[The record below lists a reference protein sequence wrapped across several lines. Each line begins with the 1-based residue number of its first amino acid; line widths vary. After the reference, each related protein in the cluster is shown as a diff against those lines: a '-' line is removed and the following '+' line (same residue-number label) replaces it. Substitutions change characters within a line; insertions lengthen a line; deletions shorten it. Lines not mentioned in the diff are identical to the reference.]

1 MQTIRIIFRKTGF
14 LRYIS
19 HLDLQRAMQR
29 AMARAEIPLWHTQGF
44 NPHSYLCFASPL
56 PLGINSVTEI
66 LDIKPNPEKR
76 MPTNEIKT
84 RLNAVLPEDLAV
96 SDVYETN
103 TLLNDIRYAEYSFK
117 IEKYN
122 NNDSDFRK
130 MLNQNFIPVI
140 KKTKRSE
147 EEINLKDEIA
157 KIEIKDNNIKIT
169 LPAGN
174 TKTIKP
180 LLLITAFR
188 DLTGKN
194 PEYDITREKFFTKDF
209 NIFR

>member
-1 MQTIRIIFRKTGF
+1 
-14 LRYIS
+14 
-19 HLDLQRAMQR
+19 
-29 AMARAEIPLWHTQGF
+29 
-44 NPHSYLCFASPL
+44 
-56 PLGINSVTEI
+56 
-66 LDIKPNPEKR
+66 
-76 MPTNEIKT
+76 
-84 RLNAVLPEDLAV
+84 
-96 SDVYETN
+96 
-103 TLLNDIRYAEYSFK
+103 
-117 IEKYN
+117 
-122 NNDSDFRK
+122 

-140 KKTKRSE
+140 RKTKRSE

>member
-96 SDVYETN
+96 SDVYEAD

-140 KKTKRSE
+140 KKTKRRE

-157 KIEIKDNNIKIT
+157 KLNLEGDNIKIT

-180 LLLITAFR
+180 LLLITSFR

>member
-1 MQTIRIIFRKTGF
+1 
-14 LRYIS
+14 
-19 HLDLQRAMQR
+19 MQR

-66 LDIKPNPEKR
+66 LDI
-76 MPTNEIKT
+76 NEIKT

>member
-1 MQTIRIIFRKTGF
+1 
-14 LRYIS
+14 
-19 HLDLQRAMQR
+19 MQR

-56 PLGINSVTEI
+56 SLGINSVTEI

-84 RLNAVLPEDLAV
+84 RLNAALTEDLAV
-96 SDVYETN
+96 SDVYEADTS
-103 TLLNDIRYAEYSFK
+103 LNDIRYAEYSFK

-157 KIEIKDNNIKIT
+157 KIEIKDNNIKTT

>member
-140 KKTKRSE
+140 KKTKRRE

-157 KIEIKDNNIKIT
+157 KLNLEGDNIKIT

-180 LLLITAFR
+180 LLLITSFR

>member
-56 PLGINSVTEI
+56 SLGINSVTEI

-84 RLNAVLPEDLAV
+84 RLNAALTEDLAV
-96 SDVYETN
+96 SDVYEADTS
-103 TLLNDIRYAEYSFK
+103 LNDIRYAEYSFK
-117 IEKYN
+117 IEKHN

-140 KKTKRSE
+140 KKTKRRE

-157 KIEIKDNNIKIT
+157 KLNLEGDNIKIT

-180 LLLITAFR
+180 LLLITSFR